1 MATTVPGGPAQRL
14 WNTGGVP
21 VNVSDHLREASRAWP
36 DDVAMVHADER
47 LTWAE
52 LDALVDEV
60 ARGLGARGLVAGQR
74 VALAMTNRIEL
85 VAAYLAVLRVGMV
98 AVPLAPRAEAAV
110 LRQALADSS
119 ASLVVAD
126 DTALRTARDALSR
139 DRELERECGLVVVGA
154 RARRGETSWDS
165 LRTADGPAPVAPRDP
180 EMLAVLLATGGST
193 GRPRLAMLPHRAL
206 VANLEQV
213 AAIEPP
219 VMTHGDT
226 CLVVLPLFHVYALN
240 AVLGQALRQGTRCV
254 LVDHADPARA
264 LEAVREQGVTLVP
277 LSPRLVADW
286 SGRPQLRES
295 LATVRT
301 VMCGGALLDP
311 EVAEEFVRASGHP
324 VGLGYGLTEAG
335 PVLTAVTGEQPA
347 TPRPGDAGPALPG
360 VELRVVDVTGQDA
373 GPDDPGEIRVRG
385 DNLFTGYWPDG
396 ADGPDADGWLRTGDV
411 GMLDA
416 DGRLTV
422 LDRVREVVMV
432 SGFSVY
438 PVEVEIVA
446 AEVDGVAQAAVVGVP
461 DARTTEA
468 VVVFVVPR
476 TGAADGLAQRVAAH
490 CEQNLARFKHPA
502 RVLVVDELPT
512 GPDGKVLKARLRS
525 LARQETSGDAS

>member
-1 MATTVPGGPAQRL
+1 MRTTVPGGSAQRL
-14 WNTGGVP
+14 WNTDGVP

-36 DDVAMVHADER
+36 DDVAMVHADAR
-47 LTWAE
+47 LTWSG
-52 LDALVDEV
+52 LDALVDDV

-98 AVPLAPRAEAAV
+98 AVPLSPRAEADG
-110 LRQALADSS
+110 LHRALAESA

-126 DTALRTARDALSR
+126 ATSVRTVRDALSR
-139 DRELERECGLVVVGA
+139 DPELELECGLVVVGA
-154 RARRGETSWDS
+154 RAKRGETSWDA
-165 LRTADGPAPVAPRDP
+165 LRTGDGPAPVAPRDP
-180 EMLAVLLATGGST
+180 ETLAVLLATGGST
-193 GRPRLAMLPHRAL
+193 GRPRAAMLPHRAL
-206 VANLEQV
+206 VANVEQV
-213 AAIEPP
+213 AALEPA
-219 VMTHGDT
+219 VMTHDDT

-254 LVDHADPARA
+254 LVDPADAAGA
-264 LEAVREQGVTLVP
+264 LAAVREHAVTLLP

-286 SGRPQLRES
+286 AARPGLRES

-324 VGLGYGLTEAG
+324 VGLGYGLTEAA
-335 PVLTAVTGEQPA
+335 PVLAATTGAEPEA
-347 TPRPGDAGPALPG
+347 PRPGDAGPALPG
-360 VELRVVDVTGQDA
+360 VDLRVVDVTGKDA
-373 GPDDPGEIRVRG
+373 GPDDPGEVHVRG
-385 DNLFTGYWPDG
+385 DNLFVGYWPD
-396 ADGPDADGWLRTGDV
+396 AVDGPDADGWFRTGDV

-438 PVEVEIVA
+438 PVEVETVA
-446 AEVDGVAQAAVVGVP
+446 AEVEGVAHAAVVGVP
-461 DARTTEA
+461 DPRTTEA
-468 VVVFVVPR
+468 VVVFVVPEA
-476 TGAADGLAQRVAAH
+476 GAREGLAQRVADH
-490 CEQNLARFKHPA
+490 CARNLARFKHPE

-525 LARQETSGDAS
+525 RARREAGEDAS